1 MSTGET
7 GNMLGRPTGPGLR
20 QQSGVR
26 TLFRVLG
33 VVLAPLGVLLLAV
46 GFYRFVT
53 FDPSGWDAGPPDGFL
68 MFALGGIVAV
78 VGFGFLNAGFMGA
91 SARYTAGETMP
102 VVKDSATYLSDGEG
116 ILGVGRTVDDQTVD
130 EQHVTQRAATGPYCR
145 SCGVRNDED
154 AKFCDDCGTALS

>member
-1 MSTGET
+1 M
-7 GNMLGRPTGPGLR
+7 
-20 QQSGVR
+20 
-26 TLFRVLG
+26 
-33 VVLAPLGVLLLAV
+33 APLGVLLLAV

-68 MFALGGIVAV
+68 MFALGGILAV
-78 VGFGFLNAGFMGA
+78 TGFGFLNAGFMGA

-116 ILGVGRTVDDQTVD
+116 ILGVGRTVDDQ
-130 EQHVTQRAATGPYCR
+130 HVTQRAATGPYCR

-154 AKFCDDCGTALS
+154 AKFCDGCGTALA

>member
-7 GNMLGRPTGPGLR
+7 DNTVGRPTGPGLR
-20 QQSGVR
+20 QQSGLR
-26 TLFRVLG
+26 TVFRALG
-33 VVLAPLGVLLLAV
+33 VVLAPLGVVLLAV

-78 VGFGFLNAGFMGA
+78 TGFGFLNAGFMGA
-91 SARYTAGETMP
+91 TARYTAGETMP

-116 ILGVGRTVDDQTVD
+116 ILGVGRTVDGRTRDDRTVD
-130 EQHVTQRAATGPYCR
+130 DRTGPYCR

-154 AKFCDDCGTALS
+154 AKFCDGCGTALS

>member
-7 GNMLGRPTGPGLR
+7 GNTVGRPTSPGLR
-20 QQSGVR
+20 QQSGLR

-68 MFALGGIVAV
+68 MFALGSIVAV
-78 VGFGFLNAGFMGA
+78 AGFAFLSAGFMGA
-91 SARYTAGETMP
+91 TARYSAGETMP
-102 VVKDSATYLSDGEG
+102 VVKDSAAYLSDGEG
-116 ILGVGRTVDDQTVD
+116 ILGVGRTVDDQPSTR
-130 EQHVTQRAATGPYCR
+130 QAAAGPYCR

-154 AKFCDDCGTALS
+154 AKFCDGCGTALS

>member
-1 MSTGET
+1 MSTGNT
-7 GNMLGRPTGPGLR
+7 GNTGTEKVAGPGLR
-20 QQSGVR
+20 QQSGLR

-33 VVLAPLGVLLLAV
+33 VVMAPLGVLLLAV

-53 FDPSGWDAGPPDGFL
+53 FDPSGWDAGPPDGVL
-68 MFALGGIVAV
+68 MFALGGVLAV
-78 VGFGFLNAGFMGA
+78 TGFGFLNAGFMGA

-116 ILGVGRTVDDQTVD
+116 ILGVGRTVDDQ
-130 EQHVTQRAATGPYCR
+130 HVTQRAAAGPYCR

-154 AKFCDDCGTALS
+154 AKFCDGCGTALA